1 MKIGILG
8 GSFNP
13 PHNGHVYIA
22 REVKRRFSLDRVLFM
37 VAGDP
42 PHKSIAFGVSAK
54 ERLELTRAALMGEE
68 GLAAC
73 DYEICRGGVSYMAD
87 TLMGLYNGVDELY
100 LIVGADM
107 LETLHQ
113 WHRPETIFALAD
125 IIAVGRPAIP
135 GEYEAAQELIKGYGA
150 RIHMAG
156 FDGPDISS
164 TAIRRRVYEGEG
176 IAKLVPHNVAERI
189 YADLLYQSEDVLAY
203 ERRLAEYM
211 KPKRLAHSIGT
222 MGYAVELA
230 AIWGADGKKARTA
243 GLLHDC
249 AKLGDEAALRLAK
262 EYGYTPNA
270 EEQRAPG
277 LLHGPL
283 GAIRAQREFG
293 IADEEITNAIGC
305 HVFGRLN
312 MTQLD
317 KILYVADKAEYT
329 RAYNGVDRL
338 RERAESD
345 LDGAV
350 LMTMDNSI
358 GNLLARGVAP
368 SDESL
373 MIRQAIRKETEKHKG
388 GTE

>member
-1 MKIGILG
+1 
-8 GSFNP
+8 
-13 PHNGHVYIA
+13 
-22 REVKRRFSLDRVLFM
+22 
-37 VAGDP
+37 
-42 PHKSIAFGVSAK
+42 
-54 ERLELTRAALMGEE
+54 
-68 GLAAC
+68 
-73 DYEICRGGVSYMAD
+73 MAD

-107 LETLHQ
+107 LKTLHQ
-113 WHRPETIFALAD
+113 WSRPETIFALAG
-125 IIAVGRPAIP
+125 IMAVGRPDNA
-135 GEYEAAQELIKGYGA
+135 GDYEAARELRRRYGA
-150 RIHMAG
+150 RIRMAD
-156 FDGPDISS
+156 FCGPDISS
-164 TAIRRRVYEGEG
+164 TEIRRRVNMAKG
-176 IAKLVPHNVAERI
+176 IAKLVPYGVMERI
-189 YADLLYQSEDVLAY
+189 YAGLLYQSEDILSY
-203 ERRLAEYM
+203 ERRLAEYT

-230 AIWGADGKKARTA
+230 AIWGADGKKARIA

-249 AKLGDEAALRLAK
+249 AKLGDEDALRLAK

-283 GAIRAQREFG
+283 GAIRVQREFG
-293 IADEEITNAIGC
+293 IDDADVINAIGC
-305 HVFGRLN
+305 HVFGRMN
-312 MTQLD
+312 MTKLD

-350 LMTMDNSI
+350 LMTMDNTI

-368 SDESL
+368 TNPL
-373 MIRQAIRKETEKHKG
+373 
-388 GTE
+388 

>member
-1 MKIGILG
+1 MG

-22 REVKRRFSLDRVLFM
+22 REVRRRFSLDRVLFM

-42 PHKSIAFGVSAK
+42 PHKSIAFGVDAK
-54 ERLELTRAALMGEE
+54 ERLELTRAALAGEE
-68 GLAAC
+68 GLIAC
-73 DYEICRGGVSYMAD
+73 DDEIRRGGVSYMAD

-107 LETLHQ
+107 LKTLHQ
-113 WHRPETIFALAD
+113 WSRPETIFALAG
-125 IIAVGRPAIP
+125 IMAVGRPDNA
-135 GEYEAAQELIKGYGA
+135 GDYEAARELRRRYGA
-150 RIHMAG
+150 RIRMAD
-156 FDGPDISS
+156 FCGPDISS
-164 TAIRRRVYEGEG
+164 TEIRRRVNMAKG
-176 IAKLVPHNVAERI
+176 IAKLVPYGVMERI
-189 YADLLYQSEDVLAY
+189 YAGLLYQSEDILSY
-203 ERRLAEYM
+203 ERRLAEYT

-230 AIWGADGKKARTA
+230 AIWGADGKKARIA

-249 AKLGDEAALRLAK
+249 AKLGDEDALRLAK

-283 GAIRAQREFG
+283 GAIRVQREFG
-293 IADEEITNAIGC
+293 IDDADVINAIGC
-305 HVFGRLN
+305 HVFGRMN
-312 MTQLD
+312 MTKLD

-350 LMTMDNSI
+350 LMTMDNTI

>member
-1 MKIGILG
+1 MG

-13 PHNGHVYIA
+13 PHNGHIYIA
-22 REVKRRFSLDRVLFM
+22 REVRRRFSLDRVLFM

-42 PHKSIAFGVSAK
+42 PHKSIAFGVDAK
-54 ERLELTRAALMGEE
+54 ERLELTRAALAGEE
-68 GLAAC
+68 GLIAC
-73 DYEICRGGVSYMAD
+73 DDEIRRGGVSYMAD

-107 LETLHQ
+107 LKTLHQ
-113 WHRPETIFALAD
+113 WSRPETIFALAG
-125 IIAVGRPAIP
+125 IMAVGRPDNA
-135 GEYEAAQELIKGYGA
+135 GDYEAARELRRRYGA
-150 RIHMAG
+150 RIRMAD
-156 FDGPDISS
+156 FCGPDISS
-164 TAIRRRVYEGEG
+164 TEIRRRVNMAKG
-176 IAKLVPHNVAERI
+176 IAKLVPYGVMERI
-189 YADLLYQSEDVLAY
+189 YAGLLYQSEDILSY
-203 ERRLAEYM
+203 ERRLAEYT

-230 AIWGADGKKARTA
+230 AIWGADGKKARIA

-249 AKLGDEAALRLAK
+249 AKLGDEDALRLAK

-283 GAIRAQREFG
+283 GAIRVQREFG
-293 IADEEITNAIGC
+293 IDDADVINAIGC
-305 HVFGRLN
+305 HVFGRMN
-312 MTQLD
+312 MTKLD

-350 LMTMDNSI
+350 LMTMDNTI

>member
-1 MKIGILG
+1 MG

-13 PHNGHVYIA
+13 PHNGHIYIA
-22 REVKRRFSLDRVLFM
+22 REVRRRFSLDGVLFM

-42 PHKSIAFGVSAK
+42 PHKSIAFGVDAK
-54 ERLELTRAALMGEE
+54 ERLELTRAALAGEE
-68 GLAAC
+68 GLIAC
-73 DYEICRGGVSYMAD
+73 DDEIRRGGVSYMAD

-107 LETLHQ
+107 LKTLHQ
-113 WHRPETIFALAD
+113 WSRPETIFALAG
-125 IIAVGRPAIP
+125 IMAVGRPDNA
-135 GEYEAAQELIKGYGA
+135 GDYEAARELRRRYGA
-150 RIHMAG
+150 RIRMAD
-156 FDGPDISS
+156 FCGPDISS
-164 TAIRRRVYEGEG
+164 TEIRRRVNMAKG
-176 IAKLVPHNVAERI
+176 IAKLVPYGVMERI
-189 YADLLYQSEDVLAY
+189 YAGLLYQSEDILSY
-203 ERRLAEYM
+203 ERRLAEYT

-230 AIWGADGKKARTA
+230 AIWGADGKKARIA

-249 AKLGDEAALRLAK
+249 AKLGDEDALRLAK

-283 GAIRAQREFG
+283 GAIRVQREFG
-293 IADEEITNAIGC
+293 IDDADVINAIGC
-305 HVFGRLN
+305 HVFGRMN
-312 MTQLD
+312 MTKLD

-350 LMTMDNSI
+350 LMTMDNTI

-373 MIRQAIRKETEKHKG
+373 MIRQALRKETEKHKG

>member
-1 MKIGILG
+1 MG

-22 REVKRRFSLDRVLFM
+22 REVRRRLGLDRVLFM
-37 VAGDP
+37 VACDP
-42 PHKSIAFGVSAK
+42 PHKSIAFGVGAK
-54 ERLELTRAALMGEE
+54 ERLELTRAALAGEE
-68 GLAAC
+68 GLIVC
-73 DYEICRGGVSYMAD
+73 DDEIRRGGVSYMAD

-107 LETLHQ
+107 LKTLHQ
-113 WHRPETIFALAD
+113 WSRPETIFALAG
-125 IIAVGRPAIP
+125 IIAVGRPDNA
-135 GEYEAAQELIKGYGA
+135 GDYEAARELRRRYGA
-150 RIHMAG
+150 RIRMAD
-156 FDGPDISS
+156 FSGPDISS
-164 TAIRRRVYEGEG
+164 TEIRRRVNTAEG
-176 IAKLVPHNVAERI
+176 IAKLVPYGVMERI
-189 YADLLYQSEDVLAY
+189 YAGLLYQSEDICSY
-203 ERRLAEYM
+203 EKRLAEYT

-230 AIWGADGKKARTA
+230 AIWGADGKKARIA

-249 AKLGDEAALRLAK
+249 AKLGDEDALRLAK

-283 GAIRAQREFG
+283 GAIRVQREFG
-293 IADEEITNAIGC
+293 IDDADVINAIGC
-305 HVFGRLN
+305 HVFGRMN
-312 MTQLD
+312 MTKLD

-350 LMTMDNSI
+350 LMTMDNTI

>member
-1 MKIGILG
+1 MRIGILG

-13 PHNGHVYIA
+13 PHNGHIYIA
-22 REVKRRFSLDRVLFM
+22 REVRRRFSLDRVLFM

-42 PHKSIAFGVSAK
+42 PHKSIAFGVDAK
-54 ERLELTRAALMGEE
+54 ERLELTRAALAGEE
-68 GLAAC
+68 GLIAC
-73 DYEICRGGVSYMAD
+73 DDEIRRGGVSYMAD

-107 LETLHQ
+107 LKTLHQ
-113 WHRPETIFALAD
+113 WSRPETIFALAG
-125 IIAVGRPAIP
+125 IMAVGRPDNA
-135 GEYEAAQELIKGYGA
+135 GDYEAARELRRRYGA
-150 RIHMAG
+150 RIRMAD
-156 FDGPDISS
+156 FCGPDISS
-164 TAIRRRVYEGEG
+164 TEIRRRVNMAKG
-176 IAKLVPHNVAERI
+176 IAKLVPYGVMERI
-189 YADLLYQSEDVLAY
+189 YAGLLYQSEDILSY
-203 ERRLAEYM
+203 ERRLAEYT

-230 AIWGADGKKARTA
+230 AIWGADGKKARIA

-249 AKLGDEAALRLAK
+249 AKLGDEDALRLAK

-283 GAIRAQREFG
+283 GAIRVQREFG
-293 IADEEITNAIGC
+293 IDDADVINAIGC
-305 HVFGRLN
+305 HVFGRMN
-312 MTQLD
+312 MTKLD

-350 LMTMDNSI
+350 LMTMDNTI

>member
-1 MKIGILG
+1 MG

-13 PHNGHVYIA
+13 PHNGHIYIA
-22 REVKRRFSLDRVLFM
+22 REVRRRFSLDGVLFM

-42 PHKSIAFGVSAK
+42 PHKSIAFGVDAK
-54 ERLELTRAALMGEE
+54 ERLELTRAALAGEE
-68 GLAAC
+68 GLIAC
-73 DYEICRGGVSYMAD
+73 DDEIRRGGVSYMAD

-107 LETLHQ
+107 LKTLHQ
-113 WHRPETIFALAD
+113 WSRPETIFALAG
-125 IIAVGRPAIP
+125 IMAVGRPDNA
-135 GEYEAAQELIKGYGA
+135 GDYEAARELRRRYGA
-150 RIHMAG
+150 RIRMAD
-156 FDGPDISS
+156 FCGPDISS
-164 TAIRRRVYEGEG
+164 TEIRRRVNMAKG
-176 IAKLVPHNVAERI
+176 IAKLVPYGVMERI
-189 YADLLYQSEDVLAY
+189 YAGLLYQSEDILSY
-203 ERRLAEYM
+203 ERRLAEYT

-230 AIWGADGKKARTA
+230 AIWGADGKKARIA

-249 AKLGDEAALRLAK
+249 AKLGDEDALRLAK

-283 GAIRAQREFG
+283 GAIRVQREFG
-293 IADEEITNAIGC
+293 IDDADVINAIGC
-305 HVFGRLN
+305 HVFGRMN
-312 MTQLD
+312 MTKLD

-350 LMTMDNSI
+350 LMTMDNTI